1 MLSLLQGTY
10 ECDIANEDISSKIDV
25 SKIDAIFKSRE
36 NAILTIRISIVSRA
50 LIQFELQRDWMVVVV
65 PQESAGGGI

>member
-1 MLSLLQGTY
+1 MLQGTY